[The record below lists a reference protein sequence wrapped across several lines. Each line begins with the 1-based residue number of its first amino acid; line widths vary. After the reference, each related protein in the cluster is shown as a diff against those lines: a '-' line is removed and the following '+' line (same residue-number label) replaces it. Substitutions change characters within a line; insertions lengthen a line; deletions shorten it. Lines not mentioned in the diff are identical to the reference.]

1 MGAPQEDAKREF
13 DFPFNVN
20 DLRLVVPMTV
30 TELHD
35 GRPVKVQQDVIV
47 DKITLERYTRGVDP
61 YTGTRTYKNT
71 IPEEHRKDPKTDL
84 PIYHRYIAGTRHVIE
99 WPLEASVDD
108 LGVPEEEATNTPEE
122 SRGIGGSV
130 RKGLSVLASPFS
142 RTRARPALESGL
154 FSKSKKPE
162 DDTLAAAEEEANEY
176 RPRQPLYTP
185 KEIERESL
193 PYSDVAEAP
202 EHSAPQDQLID
213 TADILSRQQSSAKA
227 QEDRAASDELK
238 IRTKPRIL
246 KTPQQLVWEYEARQR
261 RKTTFVHHNQRPKLP
276 VDLLT
281 AIGMHMEKNGVKAPP
296 RSGRDTEVD

>member
-13 DFPFNVN
+13 NFPFNVN

-30 TELHD
+30 TELRD

-47 DKITLERYTRGVDP
+47 DNITLERYTRGVDP
-61 YTGTRTYKNT
+61 YTGTRTSKNT

-99 WPLEASVDD
+99 WPLETSVDD
-108 LGVPEEEATNTPEE
+108 LELPEEDVKNTPEE
-122 SRGIGGSV
+122 SQGIGAKV
-130 RKGLSVLASPFS
+130 RKGLSMLASPFS
-142 RTRARPALESGL
+142 SRKRAQPALESGL

-162 DDTLAAAEEEANEY
+162 DNSLAVAEEEANEHHT
-176 RPRQPLYTP
+176 RQPLYTP
-185 KEIERESL
+185 KEIEREPL
-193 PYSDVAEAP
+193 PYSDAAEAP
-202 EHSAPQDQLID
+202 EYLEPQDRVID
-213 TADILSRQQSSAKA
+213 ATDMHQNPTKVRESRSVSPGPQV
-227 QEDRAASDELK
+227 
-238 IRTKPRIL
+238 RTKPRIM

-281 AIGMHMEKNGVKAPP
+281 AIGMHMEKNGVKAPL
-296 RSGRDTEVD
+296 RRERDGEVD

>member
-1 MGAPQEDAKREF
+1 MGAPQEEAKREF
-13 DFPFNVN
+13 NFPFNVN

-30 TELHD
+30 TELRD

-61 YTGTRTYKNT
+61 YTGTRTSKNT

-84 PIYHRYIAGTRHVIE
+84 PIYHRYIAGTRHIVE
-99 WPLEASVDD
+99 WPLEPSVDD
-108 LGVPEEEATNTPEE
+108 LELQEEDVKNTPEE
-122 SRGIGGSV
+122 NEGIGAKV

-142 RTRARPALESGL
+142 SRKRAQPALESGL
-154 FSKSKKPE
+154 FSKAKKPE
-162 DDTLAAAEEEANEY
+162 DSSLAIAEEEANEY

-185 KEIERESL
+185 KDIEREPL
-193 PYSDVAEAP
+193 PYSDTTEAP
-202 EHSAPQDQLID
+202 EFSQPHDQPID
-213 TADILSRQQSSAKA
+213 AADTRQTHAKVQESRPV
-227 QEDRAASDELK
+227 SDGSK
-238 IRTKPRIL
+238 VRTKPRIM

-296 RSGRDTEVD
+296 RRERDGDVD

>member
-13 DFPFNVN
+13 NFPFNVN

-30 TELHD
+30 TELRD

-61 YTGTRTYKNT
+61 YTGTRTSKNT

-99 WPLEASVDD
+99 WPLETSVDD
-108 LGVPEEEATNTPEE
+108 LELPEEDVKNTPEE
-122 SRGIGGSV
+122 SQGIGAKV
-130 RKGLSVLASPFS
+130 RKGLSMLASPFS
-142 RTRARPALESGL
+142 SRKRAQPALESGL

-162 DDTLAAAEEEANEY
+162 DNSLAVAEEEANEHLT
-176 RPRQPLYTP
+176 RQPLYTP
-185 KEIERESL
+185 KEIEREPL
-193 PYSDVAEAP
+193 PYSDAAEAP
-202 EHSAPQDQLID
+202 EYSEPQDRVID
-213 TADILSRQQSSAKA
+213 ATDMHQNPTKVRESRSVSPGPQV
-227 QEDRAASDELK
+227 
-238 IRTKPRIL
+238 RTKPRIM

-281 AIGMHMEKNGVKAPP
+281 AIGMHMEKNGVKAPL
-296 RSGRDTEVD
+296 RRERDGEVD